1 MIRDNKQMDHSVE
14 NQIRVLIV
22 DDEREFTELMLHA
35 LRMLPYCIEAANSG
49 EEALAH
55 VENNRV
61 DILITDVRMPGM
73 SGFDLM
79 EKVHQINPDTHVIA
93 ISAHGKLD
101 TAVEFMKKGAVD
113 FLQKPVDNVDIQ
125 LAIESAADKWRLRQE
140 LHMANRHLKRMN
152 ESLQHEI
159 RERKNAEDRMLATN
173 QQLEAALTEL
183 KRTQQ
188 QLIKQ
193 ERMGALGQMSRGVAH
208 DFNNALQPIMLA
220 AGFIQ
225 SNPQRLMDMGILGE
239 YIDEIVQATEAAA
252 ATVKRLVRFYGSS
265 GQAELLTIDL
275 NELIRSVVDI
285 TRPRWKNEAMAMGKT
300 IEMITAFEDECHVD
314 GYRDELREV
323 FVNLI
328 FNAVEAV
335 EQHGVIT
342 ITTRRT
348 GERVV
353 VTVSDDGCGM
363 TEDIKLRCM
372 EPFVTTRMQKG
383 SGLGLSV
390 VYGVVEQHKGTI
402 NIESEVGAGTT
413 VTITFPQSEG
423 LPAASADKQFESDA
437 AGEGA
442 ATSATDAYRILVVD
456 DELPMRRM
464 LARVLKRMGHDVDAE
479 DSGQTG
485 WSRFQ
490 TKKYDLVITDQA
502 MPEMTGDRLAG
513 MIKKAGATP
522 VIMVTGF
529 GDLLRARDNPPEN
542 IDLLLSK
549 PIQIDQLTDAIR
561 SVMGSEKKS

>member
-1 MIRDNKQMDHSVE
+1 MQESME
-14 NQIRVLIV
+14 NQIRVLLV
-22 DDEREFTELMLHA
+22 DDERDFTELMMHA
-35 LRMLPYCIEAANSG
+35 LRVLPYCIEAANSG
-49 EEALAH
+49 EEALRH
-55 VENNRV
+55 IENNRV

-79 EKVHQINPDTHVIA
+79 EKVHVINPDTHVIA

-159 RERKNAEDRMLATN
+159 RERKHAEDRMLATN
-173 QQLEAALTEL
+173 QQLEAALIEL

-225 SNPQRLMDMGILGE
+225 ANPQRLMEMGILSE

-252 ATVKRLVRFYGSS
+252 ATVRRLVRFYATS
-265 GQAELLTIDL
+265 GQSELLTIDL
-275 NELIRSVVDI
+275 NELIRSVADI
-285 TRPRWKNEAMAMGKT
+285 TRPRWKNEAMATGKT
-300 IEMITAFEDECHVD
+300 IEMTLDLEEGCLVD

-328 FNAVEAV
+328 FNAVEAI
-335 EQHGVIT
+335 ESRGTILIT
-342 ITTRRT
+342 ARKT
-348 GERVV
+348 GSSVV
-353 VTVSDDGCGM
+353 VSVRDDGCGM
-363 TEDIKLRCM
+363 SEDIKQRCM

-390 VYGVVEQHKGTI
+390 VYGVVEQHKSSIG
-402 NIESEVGAGTT
+402 IESEEGKGTL
-413 VTITFPQSEG
+413 VTITFPLADGEPVAPEKPYDSG
-423 LPAASADKQFESDA
+423 SASRVDLENTGPS
-437 AGEGA
+437 
-442 ATSATDAYRILVVD
+442 YRILVVD

-464 LARVLKRMGHDVDAE
+464 LSRVLKRIGHEVDAE
-479 DSGQTG
+479 DSGKSG
-485 WSRFQ
+485 WERFQ
-490 TKKYDLVITDQA
+490 TKPYDLVITDQA
-502 MPEMTGDRLAG
+502 MPEMTGDRLADL
-513 MIKKAGATP
+513 IKQHGATP

-529 GDLLRARDNPPEN
+529 GDLLRARDNPPAN

-549 PIQIDQLTDAIR
+549 PIQIEQLTKAID
-561 SVMGSEKKS
+561 SVMADGNPD

>member
-1 MIRDNKQMDHSVE
+1 MES
-14 NQIRVLIV
+14 QIRVLIV

-49 EEALAH
+49 EEALEH
-55 VENNRV
+55 IQNNRV

-152 ESLQHEI
+152 DSLQHEI

-188 QLIKQ
+188 QLVKQ
-193 ERMGALGQMSRGVAH
+193 ERMGALGQMARGVAH

-225 SNPQRLMDMGILGE
+225 SNPQRLIEMGILGE

-252 ATVKRLVRFYGSS
+252 DTVKRLVRFYGST
-265 GQAELLTIDL
+265 GQAEVTTIDL

-285 TRPRWKNEAMAMGKT
+285 TRPRWKNEAMAIGKT
-300 IEMITAFEDECHVD
+300 IEMITQLGDHCRVD
-314 GYRDELREV
+314 GFRDELREV

-328 FNAVEAV
+328 FNSVEAV
-335 EQHGVIT
+335 EQRGTIT
-342 ITTRRT
+342 ITTRSS
-348 GERVV
+348 GGKVV
-353 VTVSDDGCGM
+353 VTVRDDGCGM
-363 TEDIKLRCM
+363 SEDIKQRCM

-402 NIESEVGAGTT
+402 NIESEVGQGTV
-413 VTITFPQSEG
+413 VTIVFPLSEG
-423 LPAASADKQFESDA
+423 KTEWMPDKPRTQE
-437 AGEGA
+437 AGQNETTPVGG
-442 ATSATDAYRILVVD
+442 TEQIYSILVVD

-464 LARVLKRMGHDVDAE
+464 LTRVLKRMGHDVDAE

-485 WSRFQ
+485 WNRFQ
-490 TKKYDLVITDQA
+490 AKKYDLVITDQA
-502 MPEMTGDRLAG
+502 MPEMTGDRLAA
-513 MIKKAGATP
+513 MIKSAGKTP

-549 PIQIDQLTDAIR
+549 PIQIEQLTAGIQ
-561 SVMGSEKKS
+561 SVMGREKKI

>member
-1 MIRDNKQMDHSVE
+1 ME
-14 NQIRVLIV
+14 NQIRVLLV
-22 DDEREFTELMLHA
+22 DDEQDFTELMVHA
-35 LRMLPYCIEAANSG
+35 LRALPYCIEAVNSG
-49 EEALAH
+49 EAALQH
-55 VENNRV
+55 IENNRV

-125 LAIESAADKWRLRQE
+125 LAIESAAAKWRLRQE

-159 RERKNAEDRMLATN
+159 RERKHAEDRMLATN
-173 QQLEAALTEL
+173 QQLEAALIEL
-183 KRTQQ
+183 KQTQQ

-220 AGFIQ
+220 AGFMQ
-225 SNPQRLMDMGILGE
+225 ANPKRLMEMGILEE

-252 ATVKRLVRFYGSS
+252 ATVRRLVRFYATS
-265 GQAELLTIDL
+265 GQSELLTIDL

-285 TRPRWKNEAMAMGKT
+285 TRPRWKNEAMASGKT
-300 IEMITAFEDECHVD
+300 IEMVMDLEEGCRVD

-328 FNAVEAV
+328 FNAVEAI
-335 EQHGVIT
+335 EQRGTISIT
-342 ITTRRT
+342 AKPT
-348 GERVV
+348 GGRIVV
-353 VTVSDDGCGM
+353 SVRDDGCGM
-363 TEDIKLRCM
+363 SEDIKQRCM

-390 VYGVVEQHKGTI
+390 VYGVVEQHKASI
-402 NIESEVGAGTT
+402 EIESEEGRGTM
-413 VTITFPQSEG
+413 VTITFP
-423 LPAASADKQFESDA
+423 AASGESPAPEKPYDS
-437 AGEGA
+437 GS
-442 ATSATDAYRILVVD
+442 SASVDLEHSGPSHRILVVD
-456 DELPMRRM
+456 DELSMRRM
-464 LARVLKRMGHDVDAE
+464 LSRVLKRLGHEVDAE
-479 DSGQTG
+479 ESGKSG
-485 WSRFQ
+485 WERFQ
-490 TKKYDLVITDQA
+490 AKKYDLVITDQA
-502 MPEMTGDRLAG
+502 MPEMTGDRLADL
-513 MIKKAGATP
+513 IKQHGTTP

-529 GDLLRARDNPPEN
+529 GDLLRARDNPPAN

-549 PIQIDQLTDAIR
+549 PIQIEQLTKAID
-561 SVMGSEKKS
+561 SVMAGEKPD

>member
-1 MIRDNKQMDHSVE
+1 MNAQMNPQSDGQVC
-14 NQIRVLIV
+14 VLIV
-22 DDEREFTELMLHA
+22 DDEHDFTELMLHA
-35 LRMLPYCIEAANSG
+35 LRNLPYRIEAVNTG
-49 EEALAH
+49 EQALDFI
-55 VENNRV
+55 ERNRV
-61 DILITDVRMPGM
+61 DILITDVRMPGI

-79 EKVHQINPDTHVIA
+79 EKAHTINPDTHVIA

-159 RERKNAEDRMLATN
+159 RERKHAEERMLASN
-173 QQLEAALTEL
+173 QELEATLTEL
-183 KRTQQ
+183 KNTQK
-188 QLIKQ
+188 QLVKQ
-193 ERMGALGQMSRGVAH
+193 ERLGALGQMARGVAH

-225 SNPQRLMDMGILGE
+225 SNPQRLIEMGILNE

-252 ATVKRLVRFYGSS
+252 ATVKRLVRFYSPTS
-265 GQAELLTIDL
+265 QSELVSIRLD
-275 NELIRSVVDI
+275 ELIQSVVDI
-285 TRPRWKNEAMAMGKT
+285 TQPRWKNEAMAQGKT
-300 IEMITAFEDECHVD
+300 IEMVVELDPNCVVE

-328 FNAVEAV
+328 FNAVDAIEKKGRIALSARVQGATILV
-335 EQHGVIT
+335 EV
-342 ITTRRT
+342 R
-348 GERVV
+348 
-353 VTVSDDGCGM
+353 DDGCGM
-363 TEDIKLRCM
+363 TDEIKAKCL

-390 VYGVVEQHKGTI
+390 VYGVVEQHRGEME
-402 NIESEVGAGTT
+402 IESEVNVGTAIKIKLPLSLEQ
-413 VTITFPQSEG
+413 VPAENETIGTGGDIEIV
-423 LPAASADKQFESDA
+423 
-437 AGEGA
+437 
-442 ATSATDAYRILVVD
+442 SATDNESSFSILVVD

-464 LARVLKRMGHDVDAE
+464 LSRVLRRMGHEIETAE
-479 DSGQTG
+479 SGLTG
-485 WSRFQ
+485 WLAFQ
-490 TKKYDLVITDQA
+490 KNPYDLVITDQA
-502 MPEMTGDRLAG
+502 MPEMTGDQLADK
-513 MIKKAGATP
+513 IKEESPDTP

-549 PIQIDQLTDAIR
+549 PVQIEQLNDAIH
-561 SVMGSEKKS
+561 SVIKQKKGG

>member
-1 MIRDNKQMDHSVE
+1 ME
-14 NQIRVLIV
+14 NQIRVLLV
-22 DDEREFTELMLHA
+22 DDEQDFTELMVHA
-35 LRMLPYCIEAANSG
+35 LRALPYCIEAVNSG
-49 EEALAH
+49 EAALQH
-55 VENNRV
+55 IENNRV

-125 LAIESAADKWRLRQE
+125 LAIESAAAKWRLRQE

-159 RERKNAEDRMLATN
+159 RERKHAEDRMLATN
-173 QQLEAALTEL
+173 QQLEAALIEL
-183 KRTQQ
+183 KQTQQ

-220 AGFIQ
+220 AGFMQ
-225 SNPQRLMDMGILGE
+225 ANPQRLMEMGILEE

-252 ATVKRLVRFYGSS
+252 ATVRRLVRFYATS
-265 GQAELLTIDL
+265 GQSELLTIDL

-285 TRPRWKNEAMAMGKT
+285 TRPRWKNEAMASGKT
-300 IEMITAFEDECHVD
+300 IEMVMDLEEGCRVD

-328 FNAVEAV
+328 FNAVEAI
-335 EQHGVIT
+335 EQRGTISIT
-342 ITTRRT
+342 AKPT
-348 GERVV
+348 GGRIVV
-353 VTVSDDGCGM
+353 SVRDDGCGM
-363 TEDIKLRCM
+363 SEDIKQRCM

-390 VYGVVEQHKGTI
+390 VYGVVEQHKASI
-402 NIESEVGAGTT
+402 EIESEEGRGTM
-413 VTITFPQSEG
+413 VTITFP
-423 LPAASADKQFESDA
+423 AASGESPAPEKPYDS
-437 AGEGA
+437 GS
-442 ATSATDAYRILVVD
+442 SASVDLEHSGPSHRILVVD

-464 LARVLKRMGHDVDAE
+464 LSRVLKRLGHEVDAE
-479 DSGQTG
+479 ESGKSG
-485 WSRFQ
+485 WERFQ
-490 TKKYDLVITDQA
+490 AKKYDLVITDQA
-502 MPEMTGDRLAG
+502 MPEMTGDRLADL
-513 MIKKAGATP
+513 IKQHGTTP

-529 GDLLRARDNPPEN
+529 GDLLRARDNPPAN

-549 PIQIDQLTDAIR
+549 PIQIEQLTKAID
-561 SVMGSEKKS
+561 SVMAGEKPD